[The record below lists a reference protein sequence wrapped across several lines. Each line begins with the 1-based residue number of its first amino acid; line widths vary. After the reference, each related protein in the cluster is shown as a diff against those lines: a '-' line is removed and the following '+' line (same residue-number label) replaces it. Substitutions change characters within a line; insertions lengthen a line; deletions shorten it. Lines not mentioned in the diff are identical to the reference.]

1 MKKSKRV
8 KRLIAVAI
16 ILVILA
22 ALAVKYRNTARQIIT
37 EAQQAGQPTAVPNA
51 EIAVAHANGMNDRY
65 PVRPPHTVFTFVKN
79 NGGGALLTVNTQQVQ
94 IASDDRVCVSS
105 FVIPA
110 PFNTRGEVD
119 GDKRCFT
126 VADAQ

>member
-1 MKKSKRV
+1 M
-8 KRLIAVAI
+8 
-16 ILVILA
+16 A

-37 EAQQAGQPTAVPNA
+37 EARQAGQPTAVPNA

-65 PVRPPHTVFTFVKN
+65 PVRPPHTVFTFERN
-79 NGGGALLTVNTQQVQ
+79 SGGALLTVNTQQVQ

-110 PFNTRGEVD
+110 PFTTRGEVD

>member
-8 KRLIAVAI
+8 KRLALVI

-37 EAQQAGQPTAVPNA
+37 EARQAGQPTVVPNA
-51 EIAVAHANGMNDRY
+51 EIAVSHASGMNDRY
-65 PVRPPHTVFTFVKN
+65 PVRPPHTVFTFVKSN
-79 NGGGALLTVNTQQVQ
+79 NGGALLTVNTQQVQ
-94 IASDDRVCVSS
+94 IAADDRVCVSS